1 MGGSGV
7 WSEEVSR
14 DYHPKKRDEMG
25 MRGRFRISSV
35 EESGLAG
42 PSDG

>member
-7 WSEEVSR
+7 VLGEVSR

-25 MRGRFRISSV
+25 MMGRHRISSP

-42 PSDG
+42 TSDG